1 MTTVAKLQV
10 NEPAR
15 LERLKQLMV
24 LDSVSE
30 PLFDEI
36 SRLTSQ
42 VCGSEIALISL
53 IDQNRQWFKANT
65 GLEGATE
72 TNRDVAFCSHAIL
85 EDQIFE
91 IEDASK
97 DARFKTNPLV
107 TQDPHIRFYAG
118 APLSLPDN
126 INIGTLC
133 VIDKSP
139 HKLSSMQRAVL
150 EGLARIVVEALLL
163 RENAINAVQ
172 DKATMLAAIVT
183 HSDNAIISK
192 TLDGIITSWNK
203 GAESM
208 FGYDEQEM
216 IGQSIYM
223 TFPVDRL
230 AEESLC
236 INKIKNN
243 EQIHDFE
250 TQRVNKSGEIID
262 VSLSLSPIKN
272 ARGEITGVS
281 NIIRNISLEKSL
293 RNKILAQHEQLIVT
307 MDSIGDAVIT
317 TDNEGMV
324 QYLNPVALNLTGWS
338 NEEAHGKPLTQV
350 FNIINETTRQPCED
364 PVSLCLKEDRII
376 GLANHTILIHR
387 NGTEYGI
394 EDSAA
399 PIKDKEGNTLGI
411 VLVFHDVTS
420 QRQMANE
427 LSYRATHDSLTG
439 LLNRREFEDR
449 LKALI
454 DNQREKTVFNA
465 LMFIDLDQFKVI
477 NDACGHQ
484 AGDQVLLEISL
495 LITGLVRNTDTVA
508 RIGGDEFAII
518 LTKCTEEKTMQI
530 ANDICKLVNNYRF
543 KFEDKIFQIGAS
555 IGLVIVDQHWHSI
568 KDIIQAADNACLE
581 AKRTG
586 RNRVH
591 VHVEDDITLENHK
604 KALQWASRIT
614 NALENNGFALFAQR
628 ILPIQPNQLS
638 HAEILVRMKSIDG
651 ELIPPGAFLPAAER
665 FHIIS
670 RIDRWVV
677 KSTLEWMRLN
687 ANQFDHIE
695 TISINLSGQSL
706 VDLTFHEYTKILVNS
721 IDIDYTKV
729 CFEITETAAIT
740 NLHDAKQFIETMHN
754 YGIKFSLDDFGSGV
768 SSFGY
773 LKNLPVDYLKID
785 GQFIKDLLEN
795 EIGQA
800 TVRCIT
806 EVAKITKT
814 KTIAEWVDNQAV
826 ESMLSNMGVDFTQ
839 GFFKHKPAPIDHML
853 ELTCSH
859 LT

>member
-1 MTTVAKLQV
+1 V
-10 NEPAR
+10 
-15 LERLKQLMV
+15 
-24 LDSVSE
+24 
-30 PLFDEI
+30 
-36 SRLTSQ
+36 
-42 VCGSEIALISL
+42 
-53 IDQNRQWFKANT
+53 
-65 GLEGATE
+65 
-72 TNRDVAFCSHAIL
+72 
-85 EDQIFE
+85 
-91 IEDASK
+91 
-97 DARFKTNPLV
+97 
-107 TQDPHIRFYAG
+107 
-118 APLSLPDN
+118 
-126 INIGTLC
+126 
-133 VIDKSP
+133 
-139 HKLSSMQRAVL
+139 QRTIL

-183 HSDNAIISK
+183 HSDDAIISK
-192 TLDGIITSWNK
+192 TLDGIVTSWNK
-203 GAESM
+203 GAEVM
-208 FGYDEQEM
+208 FGYHEQEM
-216 IGQSIYM
+216 IGQSIFM
-223 TFPVDRL
+223 TFPADRL
-230 AEESLC
+230 AEEGLC

-243 EQIHDFE
+243 EQIHHFQ
-250 TQRVNKSGEIID
+250 TQRINKTGEIID
-262 VSLSLSPIKN
+262 VSLSLSPMKN
-272 ARGEITGVS
+272 AMGEITGVS
-281 NIIRNISLEKSL
+281 NIIRNISLEQSL
-293 RNKILAQHEQLIVT
+293 KNKILAQHEQLIVT

-317 TDNEGMV
+317 TDNEGLV
-324 QYLNPVALNLTGWS
+324 QYLNPVAQQLTGWS
-338 NEEAHGKPLTQV
+338 NEEAHGKSLTQV
-350 FNIINETTRQPCED
+350 FNIINETTREPCLD
-364 PVSLCLKEDRII
+364 PVNLCLKQNRVI

-399 PIKDKEGNTLGI
+399 PIRDKKGKVLGV

-427 LSYRATHDSLTG
+427 IAYRATHDNLTG
-439 LLNRREFEDR
+439 LINRSEFDIR

-454 DNQREKTVFNA
+454 HNQRERTVFNA
-465 LMFIDLDQFKVI
+465 LMFIDLDQFKII

-484 AGDQVLLEISL
+484 SGDQVLLEISL

-530 ANDICKLVNNYRF
+530 ANDICKLVSNYRF
-543 KFEDKIFQIGAS
+543 QFEDKNFQIGAS
-555 IGLVIVDQHWHSI
+555 IGLVIIDQHWHSI
-568 KDIIQAADNACLE
+568 KDIVQAADNACLE

-628 ILPIQPNQLS
+628 ILPIQPNQLA
-638 HAEILVRMKSIDG
+638 HAEILVRMKDIDG

-687 ANQFDHIE
+687 ANRFNHIE

-706 VDLTFHEYTKILVNS
+706 VDLTFHEYTKTLVS
-721 IDIDYTKV
+721 AIDIDYTKV

-740 NLHDAKQFIETMHN
+740 NLHDAKQFIEIMHS
-754 YGIKFSLDDFGSGV
+754 YGIKFSLDDFGSGA

-806 EVAKITKT
+806 EVAKITNT
-814 KTIAEWVDNQAV
+814 KTIAEWVDNQSV
-826 ESMLSNMGVDFTQ
+826 ETMLKNMNVDFTQ
-839 GFFKHKPAPIDHML
+839 GFFKHKPAPINNML
-853 ELTCSH
+853 DAICTYES
-859 LT
+859 